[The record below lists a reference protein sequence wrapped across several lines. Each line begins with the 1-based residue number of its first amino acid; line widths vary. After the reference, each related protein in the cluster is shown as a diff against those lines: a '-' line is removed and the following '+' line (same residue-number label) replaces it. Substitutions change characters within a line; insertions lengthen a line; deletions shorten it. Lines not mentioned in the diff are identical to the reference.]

1 MADTLVSRIEAL
13 IEDQGTDY
21 YVSLVLEELGIEFV
35 EDVPDEHAGYFLSRC
50 IALMEEDL

>member
-1 MADTLVSRIEAL
+1 MDDKLVEAL

-50 IALMEEDL
+50 IALMEEDE